1 MKRRRRRRFQTAEAS
16 ATIDVSA
23 KIKNSAVF
31 GSRGGFRA
39 HGEALPDGERHM
51 TTNTKKVSRGA
62 GERRPPR
69 KNVAPRPLSWWR
81 TIRAEHFDTTIAK
94 LLREQIAMVAIIGEP
109 AWDAAVAGDT
119 AAAIGMALRL
129 TPDAAS
135 PVIRDLVMTALLA
148 CAAED
153 NAAACLA
160 LSHSLRSLP
169 GAGRMEARLATSWL
183 VRNFTKAARSKI
195 EGGRRR

>member
-1 MKRRRRRRFQTAEAS
+1 
-16 ATIDVSA
+16 
-23 KIKNSAVF
+23 
-31 GSRGGFRA
+31 
-39 HGEALPDGERHM
+39 M

-62 GERRPPR
+62 GELRPSR
-69 KNVAPRPLSWWR
+69 KNSEPLPPLSWWR

-94 LLREQIAMVAIIGEP
+94 LLREHIAMVAIIGEP

-129 TPDAAS
+129 NPDAAS

-153 NAAACLA
+153 NAAACLTM
-160 LSHSLRSLP
+160 SHALRSFP
-169 GAGRMEARLATSWL
+169 GAGRTEARLATSWV
-183 VRNFTKAARSKI
+183 VRNFMKAARSKL
-195 EGGRRR
+195 EAGRRR